1 MFVLFLRIVLPFG
14 SRKFYTCLTNP
25 YSIVLGF
32 LSSKSSLGQDEHT
45 QLISSVTVAAFLGT
59 PMAQLTAQRC
69 FSWKMQ
75 MSEEV
80 RENLFPRNSVRILQI
95 CILGLF

>member
-45 QLISSVTVAAFLGT
+45 QLIS
-59 PMAQLTAQRC
+59 
-69 FSWKMQ
+69 
-75 MSEEV
+75 
-80 RENLFPRNSVRILQI
+80 
-95 CILGLF
+95 